1 MSAILRKYRALS
13 ILLLAAMAGGLL
25 LAARGRKAA
34 PAPIVVPQGAK
45 AGELAGMKKCPYQ
58 AKGSKTIFEAECGTL
73 TVPENWDVAGSRLI
87 ALPVVRIPSTGP
99 NPAEPIFWLMGGPGG
114 TNLSWTPPDW
124 LLKKHD
130 VVLVGYRGVDG
141 SVVLSC
147 PEAAR
152 QLKPHLGKDVFS
164 DEARAD
170 LVAAV
175 HQCATRHESAGVD
188 LRGYA
193 IPAVVDDMES
203 ARIALGYDRI
213 NLFSESYGTR
223 VAQIYAYMHPQSLRR
238 IVQIGVNTPGHFLYY
253 PAQVDKL
260 LGYVSQLCAHDASC
274 SSRTP
279 DLAQTIYTVNRN
291 MPNHWLFFPID
302 PDTVRL
308 GSQFFLYSDS
318 TMAPVFDAYLAA
330 ANGDPSGLAM
340 ANLMTR
346 LMTPADA
353 WIYGDIFSKGGTADL
368 EGYRGIES
376 VSLGNSIMGAP
387 HSELVWPMAAEW
399 PTELIPKELRG
410 FQQSDVEML
419 LVNGTVDFSTP
430 PTNMEEARP
439 YWHRAQM
446 VLLPEFSHVEDE
458 YTLQQGAFE
467 RLITSYFDTGVAD
480 RSLYV
485 YQPLSFKPVISMTVV
500 ARVLVAVMVLLPALI
515 ILGVVLVVRR
525 IRRRPMMAG

>member
-1 MSAILRKYRALS
+1 MSTRQLCACLS
-13 ILLLAAMAGGLL
+13 VTLALLAGTRASAQTPP
-25 LAARGRKAA
+25 AA
-34 PAPIVVPQGAK
+34 PAATSISLPGKFGNLDAWFYRELDLPAGKIVHAWAAISATHEYMLYING
-45 AGELAGMKKCPYQ
+45 Q
-58 AKGSKTIFEAECGTL
+58 AVLG
-73 TVPENWDVAGSRLI
+73 VA
-87 ALPVVRIPSTGP
+87 
-99 NPAEPIFWLMGGPGG
+99 
-114 TNLSWTPPDW
+114 
-124 LLKKHD
+124 
-130 VVLVGYRGVDG
+130 
-141 SVVLSC
+141 
-147 PEAAR
+147 
-152 QLKPHLGKDVFS
+152 
-164 DEARAD
+164 
-170 LVAAV
+170 
-175 HQCATRHESAGVD
+175 ATRHESAGVD

-260 LGYVSQLCAHDASC
+260 LGYVSQLCAQDASC

-387 HSELVWPMAAEW
+387 HSELVWPIAAEW